1 MYKPLEQI
9 ERDYDG
15 QWVLIINCE
24 QNQRG
29 SLLGGEVVLHSENRN
44 NVFEKMREADNG
56 SGPTFIGY
64 IGKVPEDIYYL

>member
-1 MYKPLEQI
+1 MYKSLEQI

-24 QNQRG
+24 RDQQG
-29 SLLGGEVVLHSENRN
+29 SLLGGEVVLHN
-44 NVFEKMREADNG
+44 EKMGNIAEKMNEVDNG
-56 SGPTFIGY
+56 LGPSFIGY